1 MGKNKRIPNDILNNE
16 KVAIEENIKHETISN
31 LTDKNTLNAPQD
43 EFHSS
48 SNLILQY

>member
-16 KVAIEENIKHETISN
+16 KVAIEETIHETISN

-43 EFHSS
+43 L
-48 SNLILQY
+48 NLVLVQIHTS